1 MEWTKEKIEKVAV
14 AYYFQFIESDSVFI
28 TVAVIV
34 MVCSCEYVVVTS
46 KESVKTTI
54 EGEGFAQML
63 KWPQYLLAIA

>member
-1 MEWTKEKIEKVAV
+1 MVISSRKFSLPFLKEHTFDQWNELKEKIEKVAV

-46 KESVKTTI
+46 RVRV
-54 EGEGFAQML
+54 
-63 KWPQYLLAIA
+63 